1 MQTEQP
7 NRNTIRNRMPRA
19 ARNARPVI
27 RAMLMTT
34 AVAWSIGA
42 APPGAGA
49 ASAAPATVVASGES
63 VRTSS
68 GGSAPPPPPGRVL
81 AFSPPAPTPRSTRAR
96 QP

>member
-1 MQTEQP
+1 MTTQEP
-7 NRNTIRNRMPRA
+7 HRKAIRARMPRA
-19 ARNARPVI
+19 ARHARPAI

-42 APPGAGA
+42 VQPGAGA
-49 ASAAPATVVASGES
+49 ASAAPATVAASGES
-63 VRTSS
+63 VRTTN

-81 AFSPPAPTPRSTRAR
+81 SFSPAAPTPRSTRAR